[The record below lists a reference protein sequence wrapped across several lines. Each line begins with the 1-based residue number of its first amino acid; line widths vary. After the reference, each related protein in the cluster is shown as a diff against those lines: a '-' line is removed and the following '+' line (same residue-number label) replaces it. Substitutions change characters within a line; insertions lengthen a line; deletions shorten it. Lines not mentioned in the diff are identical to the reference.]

1 MTRNRSGE
9 VISGTDV
16 RDGNERSDD
25 WNDEDPTC
33 RRQPVGR
40 WTEAGHDLAWHLSQK
55 ERYAAG
61 KALRK
66 ACPRESHAVWKA
78 PSNRR
83 DPVEMVLAA
92 EKGRLPELLPLRAAL
107 SGYMGKSEVFDEA
120 ISTFSVA
127 YADQTEKD
135 HAALERAVRRKQVK
149 AVFEEDR

>member
-1 MTRNRSGE
+1 MRDRMTGTTKTRPAGANPSG
-9 VISGTDV
+9 G
-16 RDGNERSDD
+16 G
-25 WNDEDPTC
+25 
-33 RRQPVGR
+33 RRL
-40 WTEAGHDLAWHLSQK
+40 EHDLAWHLSQK